1 MTKTRFLALLSV
13 LALLAAMPLASVF
26 AQQPVP
32 PQKFYGMVLVDGEA
46 PPEGSTVIATVTTMM
61 TNDEGEEVSE
71 TMEIG
76 RAMTMDA
83 MGNYV
88 LETDADSTLAGKE
101 VMFQVMVMGME
112 GSEDAMPSMMMDE
125 GMMAMEEPIMWMQ
138 GNVRNVDLEVGESM
152 MTPTGPRPV
161 IPMGPT
167 GPRGPQGPQGPQG
180 EPGPAG
186 EDGHDGSDGARGPQ
200 GPAGP
205 AGADGSAGADGARG
219 PAGAAGSDGA
229 DGSDGA
235 TGPAGPAGNAGPAAP
250 AGPAGPPGPA
260 GGTGPAGAAGGGGA
274 LAIVALIIAIVGVV
288 AAGGAFM
295 AGRRA

>member
-32 PQKFYGMVLVDGEA
+32 PQKFYGMVLVNGEA

-61 TNDEGEEVSE
+61 TNEEGEEVTE

-88 LETDADSTLAGKE
+88 LTTEADSALAGKE

-112 GSEDAMPSMMMDE
+112 DSEPAMPSMMMGEE
-125 GMMAMEEPIMWMQ
+125 GMMPMEESIMWMQ
-138 GNVRNVDLEVGESM
+138 GNTRNVDLEVGESM
-152 MTPTGPRPV
+152 MTPDGPRPV

-167 GPRGPQGPQGPQG
+167 GPRGPVGPQGEQG

-186 EDGHDGSDGARGPQ
+186 ADGSDGARGP
-200 GPAGP
+200 A
-205 AGADGSAGADGARG
+205 G

-235 TGPAGPAGNAGPAAP
+235 RGPAGAAGSDGSDGSDGAQGPAGPAGNAGPAGP
-250 AGPAGPPGPA
+250 AGPAGAMGPA
-260 GGTGPAGAAGGGGA
+260 GATGPAGADGGGGA

-295 AGRRA
+295 AGRRG

>member
-32 PQKFYGMVLVDGEA
+32 PQKFYGMVLVNGEA
-46 PPEGSTVIATVTTMM
+46 PPEGSTVEAFVTTMM
-61 TNDEGEEVSE
+61 TNEEGEEVTE
-71 TMEIG
+71 TMVIG
-76 RAMTMDA
+76 MAMTMDA

-101 VMFQVMVMGME
+101 VMFRVMVMGME
-112 GSEDAMPSMMMDE
+112 ESADAMPSMMMAD

-152 MTPTGPRPV
+152 MTPDGPRPV

-167 GPRGPQGPQGPQG
+167 GPRGPVGPQGEQG

-186 EDGHDGSDGARGPQ
+186 ADGSDGARGP
-200 GPAGP
+200 AGP
-205 AGADGSAGADGARG
+205 AGAAGSDGADGSAGARG

-235 TGPAGPAGNAGPAAP
+235 TGPAGPAGNAGPAGP
-250 AGPAGPPGPA
+250 AGPAGAMGPA
-260 GGTGPAGAAGGGGA
+260 GATGPAGAAGGGGA
-274 LAIVALIIAIVGVV
+274 LAVVALIIAIVGVV

-295 AGRRA
+295 AGRRG

>member
-32 PQKFYGMVLVDGEA
+32 PQKYYGMVMVNGEA
-46 PPEGSTVIATVTTMM
+46 PPEGTTVMAFVEQEVMEGDQTMTKM
-61 TNDEGEEVSE
+61 V
-71 TMEIG
+71 EIG
-76 RAMTMDA
+76 MTKTTDA

-88 LETDADSTLAGKE
+88 LTTDDDSMLQGME
-101 VMFQVMVMGME
+101 VMFSIMLMGME
-112 GSEDAMPSMMMDE
+112 DSQDAMPYTMMDGE
-125 GMMAMEEPIMWMQ
+125 KMMVDSVMWMQ
-138 GNVRNVDLEVGESM
+138 GDASQLNLEVGKSIVRPDG
-152 MTPTGPRPV
+152 TTGPAPV
-161 IPMGPT
+161 V

-186 EDGHDGSDGARGPQ
+186 EDGHDGARGPA

-205 AGADGSAGADGARG
+205 AGADGSDGSDGARG
-219 PAGAAGSDGA
+219 ATGAAGSDGA

-235 TGPAGPAGNAGPAAP
+235 QGPQGPAGPAGA
-250 AGPAGPPGPA
+250 
-260 GGTGPAGAAGGGGA
+260 AGADGGGGA
-274 LAIVALIIAIVGVV
+274 IAWVALIIAIVGVL

>member
-32 PQKFYGMVLVDGEA
+32 PQRFHGMVLVNGEA
-46 PPEGSTVIATVTTMM
+46 PPEGTTVEAFVTSMM
-61 TNDEGEEVSE
+61 TNEEGEEVTE
-71 TMEIG
+71 TMVIG
-76 RAMTMDA
+76 MAMTMDA
-83 MGNYV
+83 MGSYV
-88 LETDADSTLAGKE
+88 LTTDADSALAGKE
-101 VMFQVMVMGME
+101 VMFRVMVMGME
-112 GSEDAMPSMMMDE
+112 ESEPAMPSMMMDD

-138 GNVRNVDLEVGESM
+138 GNTREVDLEVGESM
-152 MTPTGPRPV
+152 MTPEGPRPV
-161 IPMGPT
+161 IPTGPT
-167 GPRGPQGPQGPQG
+167 GPRGPQGPQGPPG
-180 EPGPAG
+180 EPGPMG
-186 EDGHDGSDGARGPQ
+186 EHGHDGADGARGPA

-205 AGADGSAGADGARG
+205 AGADGSDGSDGARG

-235 TGPAGPAGNAGPAAP
+235 QGPQGPAGPAGSAGNDGAMGPA
-250 AGPAGPPGPA
+250 
-260 GGTGPAGAAGGGGA
+260 GPAGAAGADGGGGV

-295 AGRRA
+295 AGRRG